1 MIHRRQRS
9 TDIFHRIITR
19 RGAKNSYMIDL
30 NQLSETKKK
39 RISINIQD
47 QFKHPS
53 TSRFRCTVRFS
64 RVSRL
69 ISRFPG
75 RHRFSQGTDASSTA
89 LTRRSA
95 RSLRWYSGAR
105 TRADRDAFGPF
116 SRVTVSATFTLF
128 PAAVGAPNIRLFRAF
143 LDDLDVT
150 CSPLTSSWS
159 SSSSSSS
166 LSLKVFRCRRGWNA
180 RVNRAS
186 NVRT

>member
-1 MIHRRQRS
+1 MRS
-9 TDIFHRIITR
+9 EKLVYRFEPIIR
-19 RGAKNSYMIDL
+19 NK
-30 NQLSETKKK
+30 QEKKK
-39 RISINIQD
+39 RTLMDIQD
-47 QFKHPS
+47 QFKLLASVAPCIFS
-53 TSRFRCTVRFS
+53 VFPDDIAFPRATSILTGNR
-64 RVSRL
+64 RVKHG
-69 ISRFPG
+69 P
-75 RHRFSQGTDASSTA
+75 DAP
-89 LTRRSA
+89 LRSA

-150 CSPLTSSWS
+150 CSPLTCSL
-159 SSSSSSS
+159 SSSSSS
-166 LSLKVFRCRRGWNA
+166 LSLKIFRCRRGWNA